1 MRKIPLLVSTALV
14 AAAVIT
20 PAATGI
26 ASTLSS
32 PSGPVDPNATLPTTS
47 VVAMAVDS
55 AHHQLFISTGAATNS
70 LLVTNESGAVTD
82 TIALN
87 GASGLTL
94 VGNSL
99 YVGESGASDI
109 AVIDTST
116 LVVTRRL
123 ATGANTCPTSVAVVA
138 SRYVVYGLS
147 CDQQG
152 GSVAAIDLTS
162 PFLTPAA
169 VPGVNLFS
177 NPIVRAVP
185 NSTTVIVGDLGL
197 DPSGVSI
204 VNVSGSPTVVK
215 SVWEL
220 ANGCENLQDLA
231 VSPDGQSF
239 VPACGW
245 PYHHD
250 VFSTTDL
257 SQTDSY
263 PTGTYPSAAA
273 FSPDG
278 NTFAGGTQFSYAKAL
293 YVLSTTK
300 GNHTLALAEDF
311 GTPWAT
317 APQAVGFSADG
328 ATVFAITKAW
338 FGTGTWT
345 FALHALTIAKAP
357 VALLLSVPPAMGVGV
372 PVVFAGRITFADGLQ
387 HAVQLQVTRSFNGT
401 TTTLPP
407 VTTGLGD
414 NQFTFTDTNNTTGT
428 ATYTVSYAGAAF
440 TQAGSVTEKVLV
452 SRVRPALTIT
462 RQVSAGGAAIVTA
475 TLVGGTKNRTV
486 TITAKPSTGPT
497 TVVAKGVVN
506 NLGTLSGAYHL
517 KAQTTFTA
525 TYTGDAQYLPGT
537 VTITAS
543 QHTISPPPVSL
554 PTPRATVAID
564 NFTTD
569 VVSVELTDPSFD
581 QTFVIKP
588 GNVTLGI
595 NYPTIAPGAT
605 GNDGI
610 SLTVP
615 AGPDSG
621 LGTAGLY
628 FAAGHSYLVRV
639 TYQPSAL
646 SDPTGGRPLT
656 WNIIQAS

>member
-1 MRKIPLLVSTALV
+1 MRKIPLLVSAALV
-14 AAAVIT
+14 AAAIVS
-20 PAATGI
+20 PVAAGL

-32 PSGPVDPNATLPTTS
+32 PVGPVDPNATLPTTS
-47 VVAMAVDS
+47 VVQMVVDS
-55 AHHQLFISTGAATNS
+55 VHHQLFISTGAATNS
-70 LLVTNESGAVTD
+70 LLVTNESGAVTA

-87 GASGLTL
+87 GASGLAL
-94 VGNSL
+94 VGNDL

-109 AVIDTST
+109 ADIDTST
-116 LVVTRRL
+116 LAVSRRL

-138 SRYVVYGLS
+138 SRYVTYGLS
-147 CDQQG
+147 CDHQW
-152 GSVAAIDLTS
+152 GSVDVIDLAS
-162 PFLTPAA
+162 ALLTPVA
-169 VPGVNLFS
+169 VPGVNLFY

-185 NSTTVIVGDLGL
+185 NSTTAIVGDLGL
-197 DPSGVSI
+197 SSPGLSI
-204 VNVSGSPTVVK
+204 VNVSGSPAVVK
-215 SVWEL
+215 FVWDL

-231 VSPDGQSF
+231 MSPDGQSF

-263 PTGTYPSAAA
+263 PTGTYPAAA
-273 FSPDG
+273 AYSPDG

-300 GNHTLALAEDF
+300 GDHTLGLVEDF
-311 GTPWAT
+311 GNAWGT

-328 ATVFAITKAW
+328 GTVFAIAKAW
-338 FGTGTWT
+338 LGTGTWS
-345 FALHALTIAKAP
+345 FALHALTITKAP
-357 VALLLSVPPAMGVGV
+357 VALVLSVPPAMGVGV
-372 PVVFAGRITFADGLQ
+372 PVAFAGRVTFADGLQ
-387 HAVQLQVTRSFNGT
+387 HAVQLHVTRSFNGT

-407 VTTGLGD
+407 VTTSLGE

-428 ATYTVSYAGAAF
+428 ATYTVSYAGGAF
-440 TQAGSVTEKVLV
+440 TQAGSVTQTVLV
-452 SRVRPALTIT
+452 SRVRPALAIT

-475 TLVGGTKNRTV
+475 TLVGGLKNRTV
-486 TITAKPSTGPT
+486 TITAKPSNAPT
-497 TVVAKGVVN
+497 TVVAKGVVDHF
-506 NLGTLSGAYHL
+506 GKLSGPYHL

-525 TYTGDAQYLPGT
+525 TYTGDAQYLPAS

-543 QHTISPPPVSL
+543 QHTISPPLSTP
-554 PTPRATVAID
+554 PTPRATVATD

-569 VVSVELTDPSFD
+569 TVSVELSDPSFD

-588 GNVTLGI
+588 GNVTPGI
-595 NYPTIAPGAT
+595 DYPTIAPGAS

-610 SLTVP
+610 AVTP
-615 AGPDSG
+615 TGPDG
-621 LGTAGLY
+621 GMGDAGLY

-639 TYQPSAL
+639 TYQPSVQ
-646 SDPTGGRPLT
+646 SSPTGGRPLI
-656 WNIIQAS
+656 WNIIQTS